1 VRPWSFLSGA
11 SVSFAHLEHDKIVL
25 KWQGSQIPLICCDE
39 LTHFSAKQF
48 WYMVSLNRYMSGVR
62 PYTRTTCN
70 PDADS
75 WVAEL
80 ISWWIDQ
87 DTGLPIPERA
97 DVLRWFV
104 RIGDAI
110 IWGDSHIKDEG
121 ERPFLPEA
129 RAYQAPCPAHIRGGN
144 RRQSVGERLPLTVL
158 MCAPGSAEASPSRPC
173 PVRQILKASVGPTM
187 PISGPPSAI
196 RANAEHLR
204 WL

>member
-1 VRPWSFLSGA
+1 MEPLRHIANPQFGAVFFRRSTVQVRNEGGPIGASPKEHVLQWSFPSGA
-11 SVSFAHLEHDKIVL
+11 SVSFAHLEPDKTVL

-48 WYMVSLNRYMSGVR
+48 WYMVSLNRYLSGVR
-62 PYTRTTCN
+62 PYTRATCN

-97 DVLRWFV
+97 GVLRWFV

-110 IWGDSHIKDEG
+110 IWCDSPQDQKRCSSG
-121 ERPFLPEA
+121 ASRCQRT
-129 RAYQAPCPAHIRGGN
+129 RAA
-144 RRQSVGERLPLTVL
+144 T
-158 MCAPGSAEASPSRPC
+158 
-173 PVRQILKASVGPTM
+173 
-187 PISGPPSAI
+187 
-196 RANAEHLR
+196 
-204 WL
+204 